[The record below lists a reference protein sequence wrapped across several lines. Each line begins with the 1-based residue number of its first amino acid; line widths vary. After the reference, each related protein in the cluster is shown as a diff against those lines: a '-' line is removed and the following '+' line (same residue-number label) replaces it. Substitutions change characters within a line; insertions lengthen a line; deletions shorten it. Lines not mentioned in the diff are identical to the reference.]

1 MRRLERI
8 AIATIVG
15 LLAISWI
22 AVYVKL
28 SMSPRVAQNSQET
41 AQTKVAGN
49 ITVVRMNDKLR
60 FLPNEITIKVGDTV
74 EWQNIGAV
82 THTIT
87 ADSRRM
93 PSSTNIKLPDGA
105 EAFDSGWVV
114 RGKSYRYTF
123 SEPGIYRY
131 ICLPHERAEM
141 LGIVIVG

>member
-1 MRRLERI
+1 MQRLERI

-22 AVYVKL
+22 AVFVNVE
-28 SMSPRVAQNSQET
+28 MSSGVTQDSQET
-41 AQTKVAGN
+41 AQTTLVGD
-49 ITVVRMNDKLR
+49 ITVVGMNDKLR
-60 FLPNEITIKVGDTV
+60 FIPNEITINVGDTL
-74 EWQNIGAV
+74 EWRNIGAIP
-82 THTIT
+82 HTVT
-87 ADSRRM
+87 ADPRRM
-93 PSSTNIKLPDGA
+93 PSSTNIKLPNGA

-131 ICLPHERAEM
+131 ICLPHERAGM

>member
-22 AVYVKL
+22 AVFVKME
-28 SMSPRVAQNSQET
+28 MSPRVTQNSQET
-41 AQTKVAGN
+41 AQTTAVGD
-49 ITVVRMNDKLR
+49 ITVVGMNDKLR
-60 FLPNEITIKVGDTV
+60 FVPNEITINVGDTV
-74 EWQNIGAV
+74 EWRNTGAIP
-82 THTIT
+82 HTIT
-87 ADSRRM
+87 ADPSRM
-93 PSSTNIKLPDGA
+93 PSSTNIELPNGA
-105 EAFDSGWVV
+105 EVFDSGWVV

>member
-22 AVYVKL
+22 AVFVKVE
-28 SMSPRVAQNSQET
+28 MSPRVTQNPQET
-41 AQTKVAGN
+41 AQTTMADN
-49 ITVVRMNDKLR
+49 ITVVGMNNKLR
-60 FLPNEITIKVGDTV
+60 FVPNEITIKVGDTV
-74 EWQNIGAV
+74 EWRNIGAIP
-82 THTIT
+82 HTIT
-87 ADSRRM
+87 ADPRRM
-93 PSSTNIKLPDGA
+93 PSSTNIELPNGA
-105 EAFDSGWVV
+105 AAFDSGWVV
-114 RGKSYRYTF
+114 RGESYRYTF

>member
-22 AVYVKL
+22 AVFVKVE
-28 SMSPRVAQNSQET
+28 MSPRVNQNSQET
-41 AQTKVAGN
+41 AQTTVAGD
-49 ITVVRMNDKLR
+49 ITVVGMNDKLR
-60 FLPNEITIKVGDTV
+60 FVPNEITIKVGDTV
-74 EWQNIGAV
+74 EWRNIGAIP
-82 THTIT
+82 HTIT
-87 ADSRRM
+87 ADPGRM
-93 PSSTNIKLPDGA
+93 PSSTNIKLPNGA

>member
-22 AVYVKL
+22 AVFVKVE
-28 SMSPRVAQNSQET
+28 MSPRVTQDSQET
-41 AQTKVAGN
+41 AQTTVAGD
-49 ITVVRMNDKLR
+49 ITVVGMNDKLR
-60 FLPNEITIKVGDTV
+60 FVPNEITIKVGDTV
-74 EWQNIGAV
+74 EWRNIGAIP
-82 THTIT
+82 HTIT
-87 ADSRRM
+87 ADPRRM
-93 PSSTNIKLPDGA
+93 PSSTNIELPNRA

>member
-1 MRRLERI
+1 MKGLELI
-8 AIATIVG
+8 AFATIVG

-22 AVYVKL
+22 AVYVKV
-28 SMSPRVAQNSQET
+28 SMSPRVAQDSQET
-41 AQTKVAGN
+41 AQTTVTDN
-49 ITVVRMNDKLR
+49 ITVVGMNDKLR
-60 FLPNEITIKVGDTV
+60 FVPNEITINVGDSV
-74 EWQNIGAV
+74 EWQNIGAIP
-82 THTIT
+82 HTIT
-87 ADSRRM
+87 ADPRRM
-93 PSSTNIKLPDGA
+93 PSSTNIKLPNGA